1 MTLEIS
7 NAPAAVSWKWREK
20 AGNLEAARASEA
32 AAARKQGL
40 LGLAVGLAVAL
51 TLYFAFGRHRMALAV
66 AAVSAVLALV
76 AFLFPLTLHKKI
88 AAGLAAFGH
97 AFGTAVTWVLMTI
110 LYYVLFLPV
119 GLFLRTTGKLRIAG
133 APDPAVPSYWTSTEE
148 RQPTLESYR
157 RQF

>member
-1 MTLEIS
+1 LEIS
-7 NAPAAVSWKWREK
+7 KAAAAVSWKWREK
-20 AGNLEAARASEA
+20 AGNPEAARAREA

-40 LGLAVGLAVAL
+40 VGLSIGLAVAMIF
-51 TLYFAFGRHRMALAV
+51 YFALGRHRMALAV
-66 AAVSAVLALV
+66 AAVAAVLALV

-97 AFGTAVTWVLMTI
+97 AFGTAVTWILMTF

-119 GLFLRTTGKLRIAG
+119 GLFLRKTGKLRIAG
-133 APDPAVPSYWTSTEE
+133 GPERAASTYWTSTEE

>member
-1 MTLEIS
+1 MTLQTS
-7 NAPAAVSWKWREK
+7 QAPVAVSWKWRDR
-20 AGNLEAARASEA
+20 ANPEAARTREV

-40 LGLAVGLAVAL
+40 LGLGIGLAVAL
-51 TLYFAFGRHRMALAV
+51 LFYFALGRHRMGLVVGAV
-66 AAVSAVLALV
+66 AVVLALI
-76 AFLFPLTLHKKI
+76 AFLFPQSLHKKV

-110 LYYVLFLPV
+110 LYYILFLPV
-119 GLFLRTTGKLRIAG
+119 GLFLRKTGKLRLVA
-133 APDPAVPSYWTSTEE
+133 APERAASTYWVSTEE